1 MNPKPVLR
9 IRSKSFGSCFRIR
22 PAVSF
27 ESGSG
32 FESGSESGFKSGIE
46 SRIWIRIRIPD
57 SGSGS
62 ETGLNFLFLYKNF
75 YAASSSNIKSLP
87 SLSSVTWLRT
97 NCARNFQSTRISHI
111 YAFCMCSVPPMPM
124 NLWLHHKKIRLI
136 EGNAKCRH
144 LKKLACKGTLQQ
156 VFLCLKARTP
166 IPPPPYTM
174 YLCIQ
179 YIYSHRKGGS
189 GGES

>member
-1 MNPKPVLR
+1 MQMR
-9 IRSKSFGSCFRIR
+9 IRIPLFDLMRIRDRTFNLMWIRLPPFTLKRIRIRPKISLSSGSGSAFPTWSGCESATSVAHTKQKFRILFPIRIR

-32 FESGSESGFKSGIE
+32 FESGSKSGFKSGIE
-46 SRIWIRIRIPD
+46 SRIWIRIRIPG

-111 YAFCMCSVPPMPM
+111 YAFCMCSVPPHA
-124 NLWLHHKKIRLI
+124 N
-136 EGNAKCRH
+136 ES
-144 LKKLACKGTLQQ
+144 LA
-156 VFLCLKARTP
+156 AP
-166 IPPPPYTM
+166 
-174 YLCIQ
+174 
-179 YIYSHRKGGS
+179 
-189 GGES
+189 